1 MVTEMVTFATPPVAS
16 WVTPVAIFAVLGLVT
31 LQRLSELVV
40 ARRNTS
46 RLLAAGGY
54 EVGAGH
60 YPVMV
65 ALHAAWLAGLW
76 LLAPGRPVDLIA
88 LAAYLLVQPL
98 RLWILL
104 TLGGRWT
111 TRIIVLPGAPLVR
124 SGPYRFLSHP
134 NYVVVIAE
142 IALLPLAFHLYW
154 YALAFSLAN
163 AVLLTVRIRAENAA
177 LARAAS

>member
-1 MVTEMVTFATPPVAS
+1 MTEMVTFATTAVALP
-16 WVTPVAIFAVLGLVT
+16 VTPVVAFLVLGFVT

-46 RLLAAGGY
+46 RLLAAGGH

-76 LLAPGRPVDLIA
+76 LLAPGRPVDTIA
-88 LAAYLLVQPL
+88 LVAYFLVQPL
-98 RLWILL
+98 RLWILM
-104 TLGGRWT
+104 TLGRRWT
-111 TRIIVLPGAPLVR
+111 TRIIVLPGAPLVE

-134 NYVVVIAE
+134 NYVVVVAE

-163 AVLLTVRIRAENAA
+163 AALLTVRVRTENAA
-177 LARAAS
+177 LARATS